1 MTGNIQMFLKQE
13 VEGIDNRRKRLR
25 TYPKNKA
32 MAKQNKQTKT
42 SKQMKGKWERSNQT
56 HTQRYS
62 IDSIYSGFL
71 SIEI

>member
-1 MTGNIQMFLKQE
+1 MFLKQE

-25 TYPKNKA
+25 TYPTKNKST
-32 MAKQNKQTKT
+32 AKQNKQTKT
-42 SKQMKGKWERSNQT
+42 SKQMKGKGERSNQT